1 MVTRFCLIVVLL
13 VVIGCGN
20 STAEQP
26 SGTETGIASPSVTT
40 GSGSTITKIAPTES
54 PSIPTP
60 TTVPDPTATVAI
72 VPKPTVTKAP
82 SPRPESTAPAK
93 EEASTDS
100 GCQPSEAKVR
110 QPKSNLPL
118 EEQIPK
124 VSEIANAYF
133 SGTNNTGL
141 PRLKLPPDVRKSRRG
156 GIVVNIEFNGDE
168 YPTIVEKKVALDCR
182 MRDGYEVFYASGYDI
197 SEVSMTAISMGR
209 VALKRTIEAPIMV
222 MKTRLKKDAAEGVD
236 WAKKN
241 KLDFNEI
248 WEMVTMNPAWK
259 KELRAV
265 KEN

>member
-26 SGTETGIASPSVTT
+26 SGIETGIASPTVTT
-40 GSGSTITKIAPTES
+40 GIGSTITKIAPTES
-54 PSIPTP
+54 PSTPTP

-124 VSEIANAYF
+124 VSEIENAYF

-156 GIVVNIEFNGDE
+156 GIVVKIQFKGHE

-182 MRDGYEVFYASGYDI
+182 MRDGASSGLGG
-197 SEVSMTAISMGR
+197 SGA
-209 VALKRTIEAPIMV
+209 
-222 MKTRLKKDAAEGVD
+222 
-236 WAKKN
+236 
-241 KLDFNEI
+241 
-248 WEMVTMNPAWK
+248 
-259 KELRAV
+259 
-265 KEN
+265 

>member
-26 SGTETGIASPSVTT
+26 SGIETGITSPIVTT
-40 GSGSTITKIAPTES
+40 GIGSTITKIAPTES